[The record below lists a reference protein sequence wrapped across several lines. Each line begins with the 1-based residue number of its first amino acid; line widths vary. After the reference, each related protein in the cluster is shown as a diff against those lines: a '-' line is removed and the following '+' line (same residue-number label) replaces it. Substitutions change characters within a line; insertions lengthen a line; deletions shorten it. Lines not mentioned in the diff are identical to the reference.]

1 MKNPADTARRL
12 LGTLER
18 FVVQESILLH
28 AGHYSQMAAIQRR
41 AAPVIASLCQL
52 GSEPGVLAGV
62 GDRVAALLARR
73 RENLS
78 GIAAR
83 CAFLR
88 AERDRITASRQRL
101 RRVVSYRG
109 APTSRSRLTATV

>member
-1 MKNPADTARRL
+1 MKSAADTARRL

-28 AGHYSQMAAIQRR
+28 AGHYSQMAALQRR

-52 GSEPGVLAGV
+52 GAEPGVGAL
-62 GDRVAALLARR
+62 GDRIAALLARR
-73 RENLS
+73 RQNLS
-78 GIAAR
+78 SIAAR

-88 AERDRITASRQRL
+88 GERDRVSAGRQRL
-101 RRVVSYRG
+101 RRLVSYRR
-109 APTSRSRLTATV
+109 APAGKSRLAATV

>member
-1 MKNPADTARRL
+1 MKNAADTARRL
-12 LGTLER
+12 LATLEQ

-52 GSEPGVLAGV
+52 GADPAVGLL

-88 AERDRITASRQRL
+88 AERERIIAGRQRL
-101 RRVVSYRG
+101 RRLVSYRG
-109 APTSRSRLTATV
+109 APAARSRLTATV

>member
-1 MKNPADTARRL
+1 MKTAADTARRL
-12 LGTLER
+12 LDTLER

-28 AGHYSQMAAIQRR
+28 AGHYSQMAALQRR

-52 GSEPGVLAGV
+52 GTEPGLSSL
-62 GDRVAALLARR
+62 GDRVSALLARR

-88 AERDRITASRQRL
+88 AERDRVSGARQQL
-101 RRVVSYRG
+101 RRLVSYRR
-109 APTSRSRLTATV
+109 APAARSRLAATV